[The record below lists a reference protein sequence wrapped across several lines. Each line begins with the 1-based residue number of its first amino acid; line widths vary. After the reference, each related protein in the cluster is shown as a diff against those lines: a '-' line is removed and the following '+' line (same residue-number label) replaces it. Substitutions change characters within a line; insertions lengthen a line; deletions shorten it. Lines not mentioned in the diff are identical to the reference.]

1 VNALILFGAPGSGK
15 GTQAKMLQ
23 QCLGIPHVST
33 GEVLRAR
40 IRAGTDK
47 GTDVA
52 ATMKSGRLVPDE
64 LVNAIVEDRLS
75 EPDAAN
81 GFILD
86 GYPRTVSQAEHICVW
101 FDGRGIHEVVIHLV
115 VDYNVIITR
124 LAGRRQCPACG
135 TVYNIVSQ
143 PPKVDELCDLDG
155 HQLIA
160 RDDDREAVIR
170 ERLEEYERQTRPV
183 LDFFRSAG
191 RQVVAVGTGAEPPEK
206 IFQMIRQA
214 LETHDRTEDRR

>member
-1 VNALILFGAPGSGK
+1 
-15 GTQAKMLQ
+15 MLQ

-33 GEVLRAR
+33 GEVLRQR
-40 IRAGTDK
+40 IRAGTEA

-52 ATMKSGRLVPDE
+52 ATMHSGKLVSDE
-64 LVNAIVEDRLS
+64 LVNHIVEERLS

-86 GYPRTVSQAEHICVW
+86 GYPRTRAQAEHICRW
-101 FDGRGIHEVVIHLV
+101 FETRGICEVVIYLV

-135 TVYNIVSQ
+135 TLYNLVFH

-155 HQLIA
+155 NKLIV

-170 ERLEEYERQTRPV
+170 ERLEAYEHQTRPV
-183 LDFFRSAG
+183 LEFFRSA
-191 RQVVAVGTGAEPPEK
+191 RRHVVEVEADGKPPEK
-206 IFQMIRQA
+206 IYQMICQA
-214 LETHDRTEDRR
+214 LERHDRSEDRR